1 MTGIQDLP
9 FDVMLQVMDRVHDR
23 RGLYDCVRVNRA
35 FYEAAMPA
43 LYTTISLV
51 GLRSFESG
59 PNFAPLNTLDKHQY
73 LRHYVKVVEV
83 CFGLNEYLKH
93 PTLRN
98 NSPQW
103 AMSLSQLPNITALR
117 IWHPDHHYHPIR
129 SDFTSTLTSAVSH
142 CEKLEDLTLMARIN
156 EADLTR
162 FRRLKNVRRMRFGLL
177 TSGTF
182 SALSEWMR
190 ASGCLSLSFMA
201 SVVPLFKRSF
211 FDLNVNQEA
220 YAIEPLTMNPINPHL
235 NNLQTLHIG
244 ASHALSNKD
253 ITSCLSHARQLRFFD
268 FLYDNFLSTPFDSKA
283 EYHVNL
289 PHLET
294 IVIRHSGVW
303 SKPSCQDLFSW
314 MRVVLSSSASLKSFS
329 LLSDDG
335 KEIHHP
341 QTGLVDVLTSCS
353 TLEILNLPS
362 VAFRLPQLS
371 KIFGSLKIV
380 RVVSL
385 FVTDVKCLDFHQQL
399 RTRGGS
405 KIVAFYVRS
414 NRSTCP
420 YFSVAPKVKEMMTT
434 LNRSSGHFQRLS
446 QEKQTWQALWT
457 EGAMTD
463 RTESS
468 QDLLKYEYPE
478 MYSHFA

>member
-9 FDVMLQVMDRVHDR
+9 FDVMLQVLDRIHDR
-23 RGLYDCVRVNRA
+23 KAIYDCARVNRA

-51 GLRSFESG
+51 GLRSYESG

-98 NSPQW
+98 SSPQW
-103 AMSLSQLPNITALR
+103 ATSLSQLPNITALR
-117 IWHPDHHYHPIR
+117 IWHPDHHYYPIR

-142 CEKLEDLTLMARIN
+142 CEKLENLTLMARIN

-162 FRRLKNVRRMRFGLL
+162 FRKLKNVRRMRFGLL

-182 SALSEWMR
+182 GALSEWMR
-190 ASGCLSLSFMA
+190 VSGCLSLCFM
-201 SVVPLFKRSF
+201 
-211 FDLNVNQEA
+211 EA
-220 YAIEPLTMNPINPHL
+220 YAIEPLTMNQINPHL
-235 NNLQTLHIG
+235 ANLQTLHIG

-253 ITSCLSHARQLRFFD
+253 ITSVLSHARQLRFFD
-268 FLYDNFLSTPFDSKA
+268 FLYDNFLSAPFESKA

-289 PHLET
+289 PHLEA

-314 MRVVLSSSASLKSFS
+314 LRVVLSSSTSLKSFS

-353 TLEILNLPS
+353 TLKILNLPS
-362 VAFRLPQLS
+362 VVFRLPQLS

-405 KIVAFYVRS
+405 KIVAFYLRS

-420 YFSVAPKVKEMMTT
+420 YFSVVPKVKEMMTT
-434 LNRSSGHFQRLS
+434 LKRSGGHFQRLS

-457 EGAMTD
+457 EGTMTD
-463 RTESS
+463 RTEGS